1 MRLPQERGDPLLRKI
16 MEERRAKGK
25 IPTRFVQSMQHH
37 KKNVEEL
44 ANKKKREKLRTT
56 FDFDLWGD
64 TGMS

>member
-1 MRLPQERGDPLLRKI
+1 

-25 IPTRFVQSMQHH
+25 IPTRFVQSMQHYQ
-37 KKNVEEL
+37 KNVEEL